1 MVIGVFSPSC
11 WLPLTPIHSTGGH
24 HTPRIYG
31 LRSYIS
37 VPVVLPEGTYFGNL
51 CAMDARPASVSN
63 SRTLAMLESFA
74 SLLAAQLATELATR
88 GVHAAL
94 LHEREIANLRE
105 PIGALQGRT
114 LPAWRRPKTCA
125 SACSESPYRLEV
137 DWSMGPTANV
147 TVSYD
152 KDRGASRSLS
162 GQSRPLP
169 IGQPAPA
176 VQL

>member
-1 MVIGVFSPSC
+1 MVPGVFSPSC

-51 CAMDARPASVSN
+51 CAIDARPASVSN

-114 LPAWRRPKTCA
+114 LPLDWDLTCI
-125 SACSESPYRLEV
+125 SAMRL
-137 DWSMGPTANV
+137 
-147 TVSYD
+147 
-152 KDRGASRSLS
+152 
-162 GQSRPLP
+162 
-169 IGQPAPA
+169 
-176 VQL
+176 